1 MANIFLRH
9 PRHGTKIAISQM
21 EAWEDMN
28 HGWEE
33 FDPDAPEEEDAP
45 SSAEMSASEPSID
58 NALRARRRRRG

>member
-33 FDPDAPEEEDAP
+33 YDPDDIDDEDAP
-45 SSAEMSASEPSID
+45 ALDDSSESEPSFLG
-58 NALRARRRRRG
+58 NALRSRKRR